1 MTKNE
6 ELVISLLEKVAQH
19 WPKGLTL
26 FSAAGRLM
34 VIRNIDKEI
43 LTTINIPNDGGDP
56 GSKVQNG
63 KDYLCL
69 D

>member
-1 MTKNE
+1 
-6 ELVISLLEKVAQH
+6 
-19 WPKGLTL
+19 
-26 FSAAGRLM
+26 M